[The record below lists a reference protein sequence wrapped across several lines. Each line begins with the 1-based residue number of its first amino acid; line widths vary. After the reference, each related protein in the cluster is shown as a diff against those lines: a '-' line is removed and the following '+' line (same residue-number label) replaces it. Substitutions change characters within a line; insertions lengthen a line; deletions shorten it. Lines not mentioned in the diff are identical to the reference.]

1 MYKKYTIHVCP
12 QTVAVVIFWLMTFY
26 ASFSLKNTMKSV
38 EKYCETAEKMIV
50 LSKRIWPQS
59 GELATYLLR
68 GLLCATIDRR
78 RSHPNNNKMC
88 ITVKF
93 YYKTAN

>member
-1 MYKKYTIHVCP
+1 MSSNNQLPFLGLWHFMYNFHKKIVWKT
-12 QTVAVVIFWLMTFY
+12 
-26 ASFSLKNTMKSV
+26 V
-38 EKYCETAEKMIV
+38 EKSCETAENMIV
-50 LSKRIWPQS
+50 LSERILPQS
-59 GELATYLLR
+59 KELATYLLR

>member
-1 MYKKYTIHVCP
+1 MKIGGKILWNCKKYDFSKAKFAQASILGG
-12 QTVAVVIFWLMTFY
+12 IFFMNRSPSLS
-26 ASFSLKNTMKSV
+26 SF
-38 EKYCETAEKMIV
+38 A
-50 LSKRIWPQS
+50 LSERILPQS

>member
-1 MYKKYTIHVCP
+1 MKNCNTVKSDFVQMQVENYVSI
-12 QTVAVVIFWLMTFY
+12 QLAIWLTVAPCY
-26 ASFSLKNTMKSV
+26 
-38 EKYCETAEKMIV
+38 
-50 LSKRIWPQS
+50 
-59 GELATYLLR
+59 
-68 GLLCATIDRR
+68 TIDRR